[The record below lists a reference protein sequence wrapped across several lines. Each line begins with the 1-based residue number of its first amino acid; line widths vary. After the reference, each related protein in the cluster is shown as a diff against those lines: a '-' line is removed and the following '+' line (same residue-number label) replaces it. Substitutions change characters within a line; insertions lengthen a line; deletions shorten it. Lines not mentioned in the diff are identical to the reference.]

1 MKTEIIRITK
11 NEMRSIDDRSGVI
24 ENLNRKIQIIR
35 KRQLLT
41 TLKEATSA
49 RLDLLHKMKNWIDM
63 LDKRIFDQ
71 NNIDNMSLDKV
82 ISLFKY
88 VGNFSLKMMSQMN
101 DVEGIMREYLETQNI
116 SSKFEQAKITG
127 TDEEQKQLK
136 KELMKSFMDSMKQT
150 AAEAIVS
157 TQKQEV
163 QQQIDLKNEIEASEL
178 DSMAKGEPVEVDVTG
193 LEELP
198 DDLLK

>member
-82 ISLFKY
+82 IALFKY

-178 DSMAKGEPVEVDVTG
+178 DSMAKGESVEVDVTG